1 MYSYVLFGILI
12 FLGILIFIFFIIF
25 CFIKSSSKVLPEPI
39 KEEETEKLVVD
50 NDYVPPFKN
59 FVHSK
64 PIPIPKPK
72 KTTH

>member
-25 CFIKSSSKVLPEPI
+25 CFIKSTTSKVLPEPI
-39 KEEETEKLVVD
+39 KEETNNLITE
-50 NDYVPPFKN
+50 VPQLKHFTP
-59 FVHSK
+59 SK